1 MEAPLLQ
8 LHAITKSFA
17 AVRALRGVSF
27 SLHAGE
33 VHALLG
39 ENGAG
44 KSTLI
49 KVITGAHAPDGGTL
63 EIGGTQHAHLTP
75 REAHRLGIA
84 CIYQQPALFPELSVA
99 ENIALALEPPSPW
112 RVVRW
117 GGRMARA
124 RELMRRV
131 GAQID
136 PAIEVSRLSMPEQ
149 QLVEIAK
156 ALGAGARILIMDEPT
171 ASLTQ
176 QEERLLL
183 ALIRELSAAGV
194 GIIYISHRLDEIVQ
208 IADRVTVLRDGESV
222 GTYAIGDITE
232 ATLIHAMVGHEMTT
246 IYPPAEAPPGAVVLS
261 IQKLGCASAGVGE
274 ASFDLRAGEVFGLSG
289 LVGAGRTELARVLF
303 GLTPAESGAIVL
315 AGQPIRVDSPE
326 AAVAH
331 GIAYVP
337 EDRRRHGVIL
347 PMSITANSSLAV
359 LSWLFPKRWMR
370 AAPERAL
377 AADFMRDLRIKA
389 ASSEAPG
396 ASLSG
401 GNQQKVAVARW
412 LATRPKVLILD
423 EPTQGVD
430 IGAKAEIHAIIRR
443 LAADGLAIILISSEL
458 PEILGMSDRIGVMR
472 GGMLMAIFT
481 AAEATAPS
489 LMAAALGQAPQA
501 VECGGAPPL
510 SPGRAGRESQS
521 MQPAD
526 AGCALPL
533 PRAGLPAKAAEHRRT
548 PQPAAP
554 GGRGTGAFRE
564 WSVAVALAV
573 FLAVLAVLAP
583 RFFTTAQLVPLL
595 TAAAPA
601 LLTAAGASLVILTRQ
616 IDISIGSQFAWCSVL
631 AGLAAAHGWPLP
643 AVCAVAV
650 AVGVALG
657 AINGLLVAA
666 LELPSI
672 VVTLASM
679 VTLREALRW
688 WREGE
693 MVRDLPPTFQWFGL
707 SQTAGQ
713 WTTIALAAGCF
724 ILLALALSRLAGGRF
739 LYAVGSD
746 AEAACLAG
754 LRPRVVTFAAF
765 AAAGALTGLAALLNA
780 VRFADVDPKSGQG
793 LEMQAI
799 AAAVVGGIAIAG
811 GRGRLWGVLPGLL
824 ILAIIG
830 PALVF
835 THTPPQWERALQGAI
850 ILLAVGADGWRNRRK
865 TA

>member
-1 MEAPLLQ
+1 MPPPLLQ
-8 LHAITKSFA
+8 LHAITKSFE

-27 SLHAGE
+27 SLRTGE

-63 EIGGTQHAHLTP
+63 EIGGTQHTHLTP
-75 REAHRLGIA
+75 RQAHQLGIA
-84 CIYQQPALFPELSVA
+84 CIYQQPALFPDLSVA

-112 RVVRW
+112 RRVRW
-117 GGRMARA
+117 GERMQCA
-124 RELMRRV
+124 RELMKRV
-131 GAQID
+131 GAAID
-136 PAIEVSRLSMPEQ
+136 PAVEVNRLSMPEQ

-183 ALIRELSAAGV
+183 ALIRELRTAGV
-194 GIIYISHRLDEIVQ
+194 GIIYISHRLDEIFQ

-222 GTYAIGDITE
+222 GTYAIGDIDE
-232 ATLIHAMVGHEMTT
+232 AGLIHAMVGREMTA
-246 IYPPAEAPPGAVVLS
+246 IYPPAEAPPREVVLS
-261 IQKLGCASAGVGE
+261 LQSLGCASAGVRE
-274 ASFDLRAGEVFGLSG
+274 VSFDVRAGEVFGLSG

-303 GLTPAESGAIVL
+303 GLTPAESGETVL
-315 AGQPIRVDSPE
+315 NGRPIRVESPE
-326 AAVAH
+326 QAVAH
-331 GIAYVP
+331 GLAYVP

-347 PMSITANSSLAV
+347 PMSITANSSLAI
-359 LSWLFPKRWMR
+359 LSRLFPRRWMR

-377 AADFMRDLRIKA
+377 AADFIRELRIKA
-389 ASSEAPG
+389 ASTESPS

-412 LATRPKVLILD
+412 LATKPKVLILD

-472 GGMLMAIFT
+472 GGTLTAIFT
-481 AAEATAPS
+481 AAEATAPV
-489 LMAAALGQAPQA
+489 LMAAALGQGSANADVKRPK
-501 VECGGAPPL
+501 E
-510 SPGRAGRESQS
+510 PGRADSSKG
-521 MQPAD
+521 
-526 AGCALPL
+526 
-533 PRAGLPAKAAEHRRT
+533 
-548 PQPAAP
+548 
-554 GGRGTGAFRE
+554 GAFRE
-564 WSVAVALAV
+564 WSVALALV
-573 FLAVLAVLAP
+573 LFLAVLAVLAP
-583 RFFTTAQLVPLL
+583 RFFTAAQLVPLL

-601 LLTAAGASLVILTRQ
+601 LLAAAGASLVILTRQ

-631 AGLAAAHGWPLP
+631 AGMAAAHGWPLP

-650 AVGVALG
+650 AVGVGLG
-657 AINGLLVAA
+657 AVNGLLVAG
-666 LELPSI
+666 LGLPSI

-693 MVRDLPPTFQWFGL
+693 MVRDLPATFQWFGL

-724 ILLALALSRLAGGRF
+724 LLLALALGRLAGGRF

-746 AEAACLAG
+746 TEAPRLAG

-765 AAAGALTGLAALLNA
+765 AAAGGLIGFAALQNA
-780 VRFADVDPKSGQG
+780 VRFTDVDPKSGQG
-793 LEMQAI
+793 IEMQAI

-811 GRGRLWGVLPGLL
+811 GRGKLWGVLPGML

-835 THTPPQWERALQGAI
+835 TNTPPQWERALQGAI

-865 TA
+865 AA